1 MKQVPSDKYRR
12 LLLIDDEPGIRRM
25 MSLDL
30 SSEGYQVYT
39 AEDGA
44 KGLEVFQRHRPELVL
59 TDIRMPGMDG
69 IEVLERIKEL
79 SPETEVIVFTGHG
92 RMDLAI
98 QCLKLQASDFLTK
111 PINPQALAVALDRAR
126 QRLALRAEL
135 ESYTH
140 ELERKVAEA
149 TAKVVNAERLAAVG
163 QSVSAMVHSIK
174 NMLSGLKGGAYLVGQ
189 GLETGKREQLE
200 LGHQMLWRNIRR
212 LEALVRDLL
221 TVAKP
226 RQPELEPQDLAQI
239 AAEAVETMAAEA
251 GDKGV
256 ELQFRPGEGPWPVRA
271 EYRMILDALVNLV
284 SNALDAASESRGG
297 RVEVSLGGRG
307 DELWCQVSDNGPG
320 LEEEAARRIFK
331 GFFSTKGAAGT
342 GLGLMV
348 AQKTAREHG
357 GRVEFE
363 NRPGRGASFRL
374 VLPRDRSHGPES
386 ESGSNPASGALP
398 PGAGAGGGKEVEA

>member
-1 MKQVPSDKYRR
+1 MNGVPPDKYRR

-39 AEDGA
+39 AENGA
-44 KGLEVFQRHRPELVL
+44 QGLEVFQRQRPELVL
-59 TDIRMPGMDG
+59 TDLKMPGMDG
-69 IEVLERIKEL
+69 LEVLERIKAL

-92 RMDLAI
+92 DMELAI
-98 QCLKLQASDFLTK
+98 RCLKLQASDFLTK
-111 PINPQALAVALDRAR
+111 PINPRALAVALERAR

-140 ELERKVAEA
+140 DLERKVAEA
-149 TAKVVNAERLAAVG
+149 TAKVVSAERLAAVG

-189 GLETGKREQLE
+189 GLKSGEREQVE
-200 LGHQMLWRNIRR
+200 QGHQMLWRNIHR

-226 RQPELEPQDLAQI
+226 RRPQLEPQDLARV

-256 ELQFRPGEGPWPVRA
+256 QLAFRPGQGPYPVMI

-284 SNALDAASESRGG
+284 SNAVDAASQGSGG
-297 RVEVSLGGRG
+297 RVEVSLGGG
-307 DELWCQVSDNGPG
+307 DQELWCQVDDNGPG
-320 LEEEAARRIFK
+320 LEEEAVQRIFK
-331 GFFSTKGAAGT
+331 GFFSTKGASGT

-357 GRVEFE
+357 GRIEFD
-363 NRPGRGASFRL
+363 NHPGRGASFRL
-374 VLPRDRSHGPES
+374 VLPRDRSREPGDDSGPKQAAGVS
-386 ESGSNPASGALP
+386 P
-398 PGAGAGGGKEVEA
+398 PGAGAGGGKE